1 MFFIDAVVIFM
12 WWQVLLGNTVVVV
25 MWWQISLFYV
35 ILLVWG

>member
-12 WWQVLLGNTVVVV
+12 WWQVLLGNPVVVF

>member
-12 WWQVLLGNTVVVV
+12 WWQVLLGNTVMVV
-25 MWWQISLFYV
+25 MWRQISLFYV